1 MKSRKT
7 LAIAGGAI
15 LVAAIAAALLVP
27 ARRTVTTSSA
37 EAYREYLAGQDE
49 SHRMYISEA
58 RRHFE
63 AALRYDPNFVM
74 AMTSMAAVLQPSDP
88 AAAKTWLARAN
99 LGRSRV
105 GRRERLVLDLMRAWV
120 GNRVDEATRLAIVLK
135 DDYHDERGY
144 SFLGSLAGMRGQ
156 TEDANAIF
164 REWLAVDPNSAI
176 AYNLLGYNAAYRG
189 DYAEAV
195 SNLKKYAFLAPDQA
209 NPFDSLGE
217 VEAANGRYEDAIRD
231 LKKALAIKPDFHP
244 SLVHLGVAYSGQGD
258 YAAARDA
265 LEKAVRGYAGS
276 PGQAIGALL
285 ELVTVAHRQGD
296 LALERSAI
304 ARALALDFGGVE
316 DPSPLLRALLATDEG
331 RYDDAVAEW
340 SRYSP
345 PPGMDAKLRTLALR
359 NAGLLRGRIEFNAG
373 HFEEAVR
380 WIEQNLAPPG
390 REGSLQDQAIAL
402 RCRALLARAKARLGD
417 PAAAEALLAV
427 NRKFNPRHP
436 ETLAVVE
443 EIARA
448 GVPAGGGRGAS
459 RSAETKT
466 R

>member
-1 MKSRKT
+1 
-7 LAIAGGAI
+7 
-15 LVAAIAAALLVP
+15 
-27 ARRTVTTSSA
+27 
-37 EAYREYLAGQDE
+37 
-49 SHRMYISEA
+49 
-58 RRHFE
+58 
-63 AALRYDPNFVM
+63 
-74 AMTSMAAVLQPSDP
+74 
-88 AAAKTWLARAN
+88 
-99 LGRSRV
+99 
-105 GRRERLVLDLMRAWV
+105 MRAWTE
-120 GNRVDEATRLAIVLK
+120 NRLDEATRLAIVLK

-195 SNLKKYAFLAPDQA
+195 SDMKKYAFLAPDQA

-231 LKKALAIKPDFHP
+231 LKKALAIKPDFYP

-265 LEKAVRGYAGS
+265 LEKAVQGYAGS
-276 PGQAIGALL
+276 PGQSIGALL

-296 LALERSAI
+296 LVLERSAI
-304 ARALALDFGGVE
+304 ARALALDLGGVE
-316 DPSPLLRALLATDEG
+316 DPRPLLRALLATDEG
-331 RYDDAVAEW
+331 RYADAVAEW

-345 PPGMDAKLRTLALR
+345 SPGMDPKLRALALR

-373 HFEEAVR
+373 HLAEAVR

-402 RCRALLARAKARLGD
+402 RSRALLARAKARLGD

-427 NRKFNPRHP
+427 NRQFNPRNP

-448 GVPAGGGRGAS
+448 GTRGTRGEPS
-459 RSAETKT
+459 RTAETKS